1 MTPTFLCPGIQLEEF
16 LSLYETAAEKPLLN
30 EYQLFDA
37 LRTLDLTKTDTLEPK
52 GLKDRDSFCRGFG
65 VKRFKTFK
73 TLAKSR
79 WILP

>member
-1 MTPTFLCPGIQLEEF
+1 M
-16 LSLYETAAEKPLLN
+16 
-30 EYQLFDA
+30 
-37 LRTLDLTKTDTLEPK
+37 RTLDLTKTDTLEPK

-65 VKRFKTFK
+65 VKTFKTFK